1 MHDFVNTGLCFIP
14 HFNQLFCDHTT
25 FMITQW
31 IQQIFVRKK
40 HNIVWHLVSLQMTLC
55 QRVCLQRHCHVC
67 CHFFEKK
74 YVVTRPLVDR
84 NVLLN
89 R

>member
-1 MHDFVNTGLCFIP
+1 MILLTLDYVLYLISIIY
-14 HFNQLFCDHTT
+14 

-31 IQQIFVRKK
+31 TKQIFVRKK

-55 QRVCLQRHCHVC
+55 QRVCLQRHSHVC

-74 YVVTRPLVDR
+74 YVVTRVLVDR
-84 NVLLN
+84 NVLLK